1 MEEPETQRETNL
13 QALSLLKLSAL
24 KGSVQLSEGFQA
36 GEQKIQSNFTIEL
49 FSSYYYNLRILDTVW
64 ILDLYQIWFAKISSH
79 SVGCLFTL
87 LIVSFE
93 T

>member
-64 ILDLYQIWFAKISSH
+64 ILDLYQI
-79 SVGCLFTL
+79 
-87 LIVSFE
+87 
-93 T
+93 

>member
-36 GEQKIQSNFTIEL
+36 SEQKIQSNFTIEL

-64 ILDLYQIWFAKISSH
+64 ILDLYQI
-79 SVGCLFTL
+79 
-87 LIVSFE
+87 
-93 T
+93 